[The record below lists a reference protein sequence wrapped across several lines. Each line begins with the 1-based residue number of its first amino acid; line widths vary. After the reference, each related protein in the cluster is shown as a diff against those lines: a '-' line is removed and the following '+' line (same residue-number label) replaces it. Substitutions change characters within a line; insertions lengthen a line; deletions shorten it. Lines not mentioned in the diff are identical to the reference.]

1 MNSLS
6 FFKRIFYSL
15 TGKKYKE
22 MVNSSSILAIVYL
35 AIFELIFTLII
46 SVLVVMNFQTFSV
59 MEVYNYV
66 YNFLVDFLYNSI
78 SLTFDTILVVSII
91 VFVVIRIILKK
102 KIKYSRV
109 FNLCTYSSTFG
120 MIVKY
125 IVFVVK
131 YQTNNLTINYFRYIY
146 ILITIIY
153 IAINFNVLLKLD
165 EAKKEEIVGKE

>member
-1 MNSLS
+1 MNKLS

-22 MVNSSSILAIVYL
+22 MINSNSIFAIIYL

-46 SVLVVMNFQTFSV
+46 SILVVTKFQTFSII
-59 MEVYNYV
+59 EVYNYV

-78 SLTFDTILVVSII
+78 SLTFDTILIISII
-91 VFVVIRIILKK
+91 VFALIRSGFKK
-102 KIKYSRV
+102 KIKYARI
-109 FNLCTYSSTFG
+109 FNLCVYSSTFG

-125 IVFVVK
+125 IVFIVK
-131 YQTNNLTINYFRYIY
+131 YQTNNLSINYFRYIY

-153 IAINFNVLLKLD
+153 IVINFKILLNLD
-165 EAKKEEIVGKE
+165 NSNSLS